1 MSSSTVP
8 RKRQLKFGFVL
19 HGVGAGWGDWR
30 HEAAVTDASVNFG
43 FYREQAQLAEQAK
56 FEFLFVA
63 DSVHITERSSPHY
76 LNRFEPLTILSALA
90 AVTSKIGLVGT
101 VTASYSEPFT
111 VARQFASLDHISG
124 GRAGWNV
131 VTSWLDGSARN
142 YGRAEHYAHGER
154 YRLAAEHLGVVQGLW
169 DSWEDDALV
178 RDKSTGRFFDADKLH
193 RLDHQGEF
201 FSVEGPL
208 NIARSRQGQP
218 VIFQA
223 GASEDGKRFAAR
235 SADAIFFHADTL
247 EEAQAY
253 YRDVKARVAAAGRDP
268 ARVFLLPG
276 IRPIV
281 GRTAEEAEE
290 KYRIAAGLVPI
301 ENAIAALAR
310 PFDDHDFRQYPL
322 DEPFPDLGEIGRNSQ
337 QAGSDHIK
345 RVARD
350 NGWTL
355 RQVAQ
360 WFASPKRTF
369 VGSAQQVA
377 DEIQRWFENEGADGF
392 NFFEALPN
400 TSLKDFVELVVP
412 ILQARGLWRTDYEA
426 DTFRGH
432 LELEFPEN
440 RHTRERR
447 LQQVAARESTATAT
461 APQGS
466 VREVVKE
473 AVESA

>member
-1 MSSSTVP
+1 MS
-8 RKRQLKFGFVL
+8 RQLKFGFVL

-30 HEAAVTDASVNFG
+30 HPEAVTDASVNFN
-43 FYREQAQLAEQAK
+43 FYKEQAQLAEK
-56 FEFLFVA
+56 GRFEFLFVA

-90 AVTSKIGLVGT
+90 GATSHIGLVGT
-101 VTASYSEPFT
+101 VTASYAEPFT

-142 YGRAEHYAHGER
+142 YGRQEHYAHDVR

-178 RDKSTGRFFDADKLH
+178 RDKATGQFLDPKKLH
-193 RLDHQGEF
+193 RLDHKGEF

-208 NIARSRQGQP
+208 NISRSRQGQP

-223 GASEDGKRFAAR
+223 GASEGGKNFAAGH
-235 SADAIFFHADTL
+235 ADAIFFHADTL

-253 YRDVKARVAAAGRDP
+253 YRDVKARVRAAGRNPDQ
-268 ARVFLLPG
+268 VFLLPG

-281 GRTAEEAEE
+281 GRTPEEAER
-290 KYRIAAGLVPI
+290 KYEALAALVPI

-310 PFDDHDFRQYPL
+310 PFNDHDFSQYPL
-322 DEPFPDLGEIGRNSQ
+322 DAPFPELGDLGRNSQ
-337 QAGSDHIK
+337 QAASDRIK
-345 RVARD
+345 QVAREK
-350 NGWTL
+350 GWTL
-355 RQVAQ
+355 REVAL
-360 WFASPKRTF
+360 WHARPKRTF
-369 VGSAQQVA
+369 VGTPEQVA

-400 TSLKDFVELVVP
+400 TSLKDFVALVVP
-412 ILQARGLWRTDYEA
+412 VLQARGIYRTEYDH
-426 DTFRGH
+426 DTFRGN
-432 LELEFPEN
+432 LGLPVPEN
-440 RHTRERR
+440 RYTARRREAAAA
-447 LQQVAARESTATAT
+447 LEADAVAA
-461 APQGS
+461 
-466 VREVVKE
+466 
-473 AVESA
+473 